1 MIILRNKNFG
11 AIQRI
16 KDQYKYSLKE
26 YRDPKGKEYV
36 HKYII
41 NPMKSET
48 LPNDVKRRV
57 RVDAQYKGQNPDKA
71 EKDLL
76 KQRQQFG
83 KRLEFKYNNPR
94 LGAIKDVIETKPW
107 RHD

>member
-1 MIILRNKNFG
+1 MIVLRNKNFG

-16 KDQYKYSLKE
+16 KDQYKYSLKA

-36 HKYII
+36 YKHII
-41 NPMKSET
+41 NPMKSKT
-48 LPNDVKRRV
+48 LPEEYRRWV
-57 RVDAQYKGQNPDKA
+57 RADAQNKGQNPDKV

-76 KQRQQFG
+76 KQEQQLA
-83 KRLEFKYNNPR
+83 KKMEFKYNNPR

-107 RHD
+107 RK

>member
-11 AIQRI
+11 AVQRI

-36 HKYII
+36 HKHII
-41 NPMKSET
+41 DPMKSKT
-48 LPNDVKRRV
+48 LPEDVRNRN
-57 RVDAQYKGQNPDKA
+57 RAWAQYKGQNPDKA

-76 KQRQQFG
+76 KQRQQWA
-83 KRLEFKYNNPR
+83 KKLEFKYNNPR
-94 LGAIKDVIETKPW
+94 LGAIKDVIENKAW
-107 RHD
+107 RK